1 MHSLDLAPITRHLRA
16 MYGSRLLVAA
26 VHHFGVFELLED
38 GPLSLDALQR
48 RTGLAERPA
57 LVLFPALCAQ
67 GMLRWEG
74 PGRLALTELG
84 RYLVPSTTPN
94 LAGYAGLEKDD
105 PGVLDIVQLLRHD
118 GPADAAAEIG
128 YVKEGDAP
136 SPMDHPEKA
145 RSLTLAL
152 AGRAQRLAP
161 LVAGRLPRDNGHL
174 LDVAG
179 GTGSFAYEWLLVNP
193 GATATVMDR
202 PRVLDVAREFL
213 DALARSGRPG
223 AGTVPDRVRFLPGDM
238 LTDPLPATDLLL
250 AASLFHDWPAPTCR
264 LLARRFAGALRP
276 GGELWAHDAFLDD
289 TLDGPLAVT
298 DYSAA
303 LFCGTKGRC
312 YSRGEYRGWFTEVGL
327 TPSPDSFPTQLEY
340 ALIAARKP

>member
-26 VHHFGVFELLED
+26 VHHLGVFELLGD
-38 GPLSLDALQR
+38 GPLPLDDLQR

-67 GMLRWEG
+67 GMLRWDG

-84 RYLVPSTTPN
+84 RYLAPSATPN
-94 LAGYAGLEKDD
+94 LVGYAGLEKDD
-105 PGVLDIVQLLRHD
+105 PGVLDLVQLLRHD

-145 RSLTLAL
+145 RHLTLAL

-161 LVAGRLPRDNGHL
+161 LVAGRLPRGSGHL
-174 LDVAG
+174 LDAAG
-179 GTGSFAYEWLLVNP
+179 GTGLFAYEWLLVNP

-223 AGTVPDRVRFLPGDM
+223 ADTVPDRVHFLPGDM

-250 AASLFHDWPAPTCR
+250 AASLFHDWPTPTCR
-264 LLARRFAGALRP
+264 LLARRFADALRP

-312 YSRGEYRGWFTEVGL
+312 YSRREYRGWFTEAGL
-327 TPSPDSFPTQLEY
+327 TPLPDSFPTQLEY

>member
-16 MYGSRLLVAA
+16 MYSSRLLVAA
-26 VHHFGVFELLED
+26 VHHLGVFELLHD
-38 GPLSLDALQR
+38 RPLSLDELQR

-94 LAGYAGLEKDD
+94 LVGYAGLEKDD
-105 PGVLDIVQLLRHD
+105 PGVLDIVQRLRHD

-145 RSLTLAL
+145 RYLTLAL

-161 LVAGRLPRDNGHL
+161 LVAGRLPRGSGHL

-179 GTGSFAYEWLLVNP
+179 GTGLFAYEWLLVNP

-202 PRVLDVAREFL
+202 ARVLDVAREFL
-213 DALARSGRPG
+213 DVLARSGRPG
-223 AGTVPDRVRFLPGDM
+223 ADTVPDRVRFLPGDM

-250 AASLFHDWPAPTCR
+250 AASLFHDWPTPTCR
-264 LLARRFAGALRP
+264 RLARRFAGALRP

-289 TLDGPLAVT
+289 TLNGPLAVT

-312 YSRGEYRGWFTEVGL
+312 YSRREYRGWFTEAGL
-327 TPSPDSFPTQLEY
+327 LPLPDSFPTQLDY